1 MSDMNKESPVQ
12 VQLPADADVEKIMQK
27 TAAYIEQVQP
37 LLDKHADEDDR
48 FTKRASQ
55 IAGILV
61 GRGIIAQ
68 DEVDTL
74 LQKLAADK
82 TKALDLV
89 AKLAQLIGADG
100 LGKAAENKQPA
111 GRVDGFTALVLTGDP
126 TNTDLRNPPMVD

>member
-1 MSDMNKESPVQ
+1 MSDMNTESPVQ
-12 VQLPADADVEKIMQK
+12 VQSDASINVIMQK
-27 TAAYIEQVQP
+27 TALYIERVQP

-55 IAGILV
+55 VAGILV

-74 LQKLAADK
+74 LSKLAADK

-100 LGKAAENKQPA
+100 LGKSAEIKQPK

-126 TNTDLRNPPMVD
+126 TNTELRSSQMVD